1 MPTIKE
7 EMLKGVMWS
16 AVGKYS
22 GVIIQLIITAVLAR
36 LITPEEFGVV
46 AIATVL
52 IAFLTIFSDLGLGA
66 AIIQRQDF
74 GKKEYDS
81 IFSFSIYLGII
92 LSVAL
97 FLSSPLLAAFY
108 NSLPLKIICQILA
121 ITLFFGSIN
130 MVPNAIISKQKRFK
144 FIAQRTLFFQVFGGI
159 LAIIAAFYR
168 WGCYALLIPILL
180 SSVGSF
186 IVNYRQYP
194 LHFNVVLNFSP
205 VKSVFSYSS
214 FLFIF
219 NVVNYFT
226 RNLDKLII
234 GRFFNM
240 QLLGYYDKSYHLMML
255 PLQQITHVIT
265 PVMHPV
271 LTSLQNDIPQMARD
285 YAKILKLLATIGFP
299 LGVFLYFSSTNLITL
314 VYGEQWLPAV
324 PVFKILTLSVP
335 VQMLIATTGGIFQ
348 ASGRTDWMF
357 YAGTFHSIITMLGFV
372 LAVILFNSIDAMAW
386 SFVLI
391 MNFQTFLTLFIIY
404 HTVFK
409 QSCMEV
415 VKLFCIPAINAVLL
429 TVAFLIVN
437 KLLLFSVFINL
448 IIQFI
453 VFLIVSILVIQST
466 QQYNIKTLCYKAI
479 KKVANRW

>member
-1 MPTIKE
+1 MPSIKE

-16 AVGKYS
+16 AIGKYS
-22 GVIIQLIITAVLAR
+22 GVIVQLIITAVLAR

-81 IFSFSIYLGII
+81 IYSFSIYLGIF
-92 LSVAL
+92 LSVVL
-97 FLSSPLLAAFY
+97 FLSSSLIATFY
-108 NSLPLKIICQILA
+108 DSLPLKIICQILS

-144 FIAQRTLFFQVFGGI
+144 FIAQRTLFFQVCGGI
-159 LAIIAAFYR
+159 LAIIAAFCG

-180 SSVGSF
+180 SSIGNF
-186 IVNYRQYP
+186 FVNYRQYP
-194 LHFNVVLNFSP
+194 LHFNVVLDISP
-205 VKSVFSYSS
+205 IKSVFSYSS
-214 FLFIF
+214 FLLIF
-219 NVVNYFT
+219 NVMNYFT

-234 GRFFNM
+234 GRFFSM
-240 QLLGYYDKSYHLMML
+240 QSLGYYDKSYHLMML

-271 LTSLQNDIPQMARD
+271 LTSLQNNYPQMARD

-299 LGVFLYFSSTNLITL
+299 LGVFLYFSATNLITL

-335 VQMLIATTGGIFQ
+335 FQMLIATTGGIFQ
-348 ASGRTDWMF
+348 ASGRTDWLF
-357 YAGTFHSIITMLGFV
+357 YVGGFHSCITIFGFLIAAFIFDSIKAMSWAFVITMNLQTV
-372 LAVILFNSIDAMAW
+372 LAIWIIYKLVLKQTLKPVLSNMLVPIVSG
-386 SFVLI
+386 VLI
-391 MNFQTFLTLFIIY
+391 ALSLYVLDMFVENIFLGLILQIIVTLFI
-404 HTVFK
+404 F
-409 QSCMEV
+409 CM
-415 VKLFCIPAINAVLL
+415 
-429 TVAFLIVN
+429 IVQ
-437 KLLLFSVFINL
+437 KSR
-448 IIQFI
+448 
-453 VFLIVSILVIQST
+453 
-466 QQYNIKTLCYKAI
+466 QYNIVNFIQSVIHRL
-479 KKVANRW
+479 V

>member
-1 MPTIKE
+1 MV
-7 EMLKGVMWS
+7 KGVMWS

-22 GVIIQLIITAVLAR
+22 GVIVQLIITAVLAR

-81 IFSFSIYLGII
+81 IYSFSIYLGFF
-92 LSVAL
+92 LSVVL
-97 FLSSPLLAAFY
+97 FFSSPLIGAFY
-108 NSLPLKIICQILA
+108 DSLPLKIICQILSV
-121 ITLFFGSIN
+121 TLFFGSIN

-144 FIAQRTLFFQVFGGI
+144 FIAQRTLFFQVISGI
-159 LAIIAAFYR
+159 LAIVAAFCG
-168 WGCYALLIPILL
+168 WGCYALLIPPIL
-180 SSVGSF
+180 SSIGCF

-194 LHFNVVLNFSP
+194 LHFNMALDLSP
-205 VKSVFSYSS
+205 VRSVFSYSS
-214 FLFIF
+214 FLLIF
-219 NVVNYFT
+219 NVMNYFT

-234 GRFFNM
+234 GRYFSM
-240 QLLGYYDKSYHLMML
+240 QSLGYYDKSYHLMML
-255 PLQQITHVIT
+255 PLQQITNVIG

-271 LTSLQNDIPQMARD
+271 LTTLQNNYPQMARD

-299 LGVFLYFSSTNLITL
+299 LGVFLYFSATNLITF

-348 ASGRTDWMF
+348 ASGRTDWLF

-372 LAVILFNSIDAMAW
+372 LAVLIFNSIDSMAW
-386 SFVLI
+386 SFTII
-391 MNFQTFLTLFIIY
+391 MNFHTFLTLFIIY
-404 HTVFK
+404 HIIFK
-409 QSCMEV
+409 QPCVEV
-415 VKLFCIPAINAVLL
+415 VKLFSIPALNAVLL
-429 TVAFLIVN
+429 ILAFIVVN
-437 KLLLFSVFINL
+437 KILLFSAFINL

-453 VFLIVSILVIQST
+453 VFILVSFLVIQST
-466 QQYNIKTLCYKAI
+466 QQYDIKAFCYKVI
-479 KKVANRW
+479 EKIGNRV

>member
-16 AVGKYS
+16 AIGKYS
-22 GVIIQLIITAVLAR
+22 GVIVQLIITAVLAR

-81 IFSFSIYLGII
+81 IYSFSIYLGIF
-92 LSVAL
+92 LSVVL
-97 FLSSPLLAAFY
+97 FLSSSLIATFY
-108 NSLPLKIICQILA
+108 DSLPLKIICQILS

-144 FIAQRTLFFQVFGGI
+144 FIAQRTLFFQVCGGI
-159 LAIIAAFYR
+159 LAIIAAFCG

-180 SSVGSF
+180 SSIGNF
-186 IVNYRQYP
+186 FVNYHQYP
-194 LHFNVVLNFSP
+194 LHFNVVLDISP

-214 FLFIF
+214 FLLIF
-219 NVVNYFT
+219 NVMNYFT

-234 GRFFNM
+234 GRFFSM
-240 QLLGYYDKSYHLMML
+240 QSLGYYDKSYHLMML

-271 LTSLQNDIPQMARD
+271 LTSLQNNYPQMARD

-299 LGVFLYFSSTNLITL
+299 LGVFLYFSATNLITL

-348 ASGRTDWMF
+348 ASGRTDWLF
-357 YAGTFHSIITMLGFV
+357 YAGTFHSVITILGFV
-372 LAVILFNSIDAMAW
+372 LAVLIFNSIEAMAW

-391 MNFQTFLTLFIIY
+391 MNFHTFLTLFIIY
-404 HTVFK
+404 CIVFK
-409 QSCMEV
+409 QSYIEV
-415 VKLFCIPAINAVLL
+415 IKLFFIPALNAVLL
-429 TVAFLIVN
+429 TVAFLMVD
-437 KLLLFSVFINL
+437 KLLLYSAFINIFIQFFVFIL
-448 IIQFI
+448 I
-453 VFLIVSILVIQST
+453 SIIVIQTT
-466 QQYNIKTLCYKAI
+466 QQYDLKTLGHKAI
-479 KKVANRW
+479 ERVVKRV